1 MTSSALTG
9 FYPVLCTERLGEAA
23 AFYTS
28 LFGFETTY
36 TSDWYVSLRRPE
48 PPHHELALV
57 SAGHETVPEAYRR
70 PARGLLLNF
79 EVADVDAEYAR
90 LVTGAGLRLELP
102 LRSEA
107 FGQRHFIV
115 AAPDGVLIDVITPI
129 APTGAYA
136 DAYRQGSGDG
146 V

>member
-9 FYPVLCTERLGEAA
+9 FYPVLCTERLGESV
-23 AFYTS
+23 AFYTT

-36 TSDWYVSLRRPE
+36 TSDWYVSLRQPE
-48 PPHHELALV
+48 PPHYELALV
-57 SAGHETVPEAYRR
+57 LAGHESVPEAFRR

-79 EVADVDAEYAR
+79 EVVDVDAEYAR
-90 LVTGAGLRLELP
+90 LVTGAGLKPELP
-102 LRSEA
+102 LRDEA

-129 APTGAYA
+129 EATAAYA
-136 DAYRQGSGDG
+136 ACYQDRSGPG

>member
-1 MTSSALTG
+1 MSSAVTS
-9 FYPVLCTERLGEAA
+9 FYPVLCTERLTESV
-23 AFYTS
+23 AFYRT

-48 PPHHELALV
+48 PPGYELALV
-57 SAGHETVPEAYRR
+57 AAGHESVPAACRR

-90 LVTGAGLRLELP
+90 LVTDAGLRAELP

-115 AAPDGVLIDVITPI
+115 AAPDGVLIDVITPV
-129 APTGAYA
+129 APTEEYA
-136 DAYRQGSGDG
+136 DAYQDPPRQ
-146 V
+146 

>member
-1 MTSSALTG
+1 MTSSAVTS
-9 FYPVLCTERLGEAA
+9 FYPVLCTERLSESV
-23 AFYTS
+23 AFYTT

-48 PPHHELALV
+48 PPHYELALV
-57 SAGHETVPEAYRR
+57 AAGHETVPEAYRR
-70 PARGLLLNF
+70 PAQGLLLNF

-90 LVTGAGLRLELP
+90 LVKGGGLRAELP

-129 APTGAYA
+129 APTEAYA
-136 DAYRQGSGDG
+136 DAYQDGSGT
-146 V
+146 